1 MSPKLTYRHDAHEG
15 IGNKTLIEGA
25 DFMRNDGL
33 FNYFIALT
41 KVGPDDARQEAGL
54 DGWCIKSVVFYKKE
68 IAYGSFRKFAATVT
82 ENRLVDACL
91 SSLSLG

>member
-41 KVGPDDARQEAGL
+41 KVGPDDARQRPASMG
-54 DGWCIKSVVFYKKE
+54 GV
-68 IAYGSFRKFAATVT
+68 
-82 ENRLVDACL
+82 
-91 SSLSLG
+91 